1 MKYDDASWH
10 SDGNFPEGVPAE
22 NSATHVGMFLGWA
35 VLRDLVGDMHRTNE
49 ESAFDLERIRN
60 RHFRPRD
67 YVLNWCDGKL
77 TEDDL
82 NEEGNAFAAAYYQ
95 ESYLA
100 DWAELF
106 PDNYRVD
113 DSWQNFDRVIAI
125 LDWRYDA
132 WREGTEVRE
141 AMG

>member
-1 MKYDDASWH
+1 MKYDDAAWH
-10 SDGNFPEGVPAE
+10 SDGNFPQGVPVE
-22 NSATHVGMFLGWA
+22 NSATHLGMFLGWA
-35 VLRDLVGDMHRTNE
+35 VLRNMVGDLHRKNG

-60 RHFRPRD
+60 RHFYPRD
-67 YVLNWCDGKL
+67 YILNWCDGKL
-77 TEDDL
+77 TEEDL

-95 ESYLA
+95 ESFLA

-113 DSWQNFDRVIAI
+113 DSWQNFDRVVAI

-132 WREGTEVRE
+132 WREGSEVRE
-141 AMG
+141 AMA

>member
-1 MKYDDASWH
+1 MKYDDAAWH

-35 VLRDLVGDMHRTNE
+35 VLRDLVGDTHRTNE

-82 NEEGNAFAAAYYQ
+82 NEEGNAFASAYYQ